1 MSRYQQE
8 ITARILHHYGEEEVL
23 NLNEAMLLVADRWP
37 WPRLVPVKMQ
47 IVRAL
52 KKLGYRFALGN
63 VWVRYDV
70 TMAVSMIALDALE
83 ASK

>member
-8 ITARILHHYGEEEVL
+8 IIARLDHHYGQVEVL
-23 NLNEAMLLVADRWP
+23 NLNEAALLVAHRWP

-63 VWVRYDV
+63 VWVK
-70 TMAVSMIALDALE
+70 M
-83 ASK
+83 